1 METATKTRTSR
12 TALNARFHQLIGQF
26 KLDADEK
33 KLIVRMASNYEVKS
47 ESSKDLTDD
56 QLKEAIKLLENRQND
71 STKRMRAKAINLAR
85 ELDLVKGE
93 APKID
98 WTGLNNFT
106 EKTFKKP
113 FYELNQKQLRDCI
126 TALEKWQS
134 YNQEKAVKALI
145 Q

>member
-1 METATKTRTSR
+1 MKTATKTRTSR
-12 TALNARFHQLIGQF
+12 TALNARFHQLAGKF

-33 KLIVRMASNYEVKS
+33 KLVVRQVSGGS
-47 ESSKDLTDD
+47 CESSKDLTDARL
-56 QLKEAIKLLENRQND
+56 QEAIKLLENRQND

-113 FYELNQKQLRDCI
+113 FYKLNQQQLRDCI
-126 TALEKWQS
+126 TALEKWQNH
-134 YNQEKAVKALI
+134 NQAKAVKALI

>member
-1 METATKTRTSR
+1 METATKSPNRTH
-12 TALNARFHQLIGQF
+12 LNARFHQLVWQF

-33 KLIVRMASNYEVKS
+33 KLIVRQVSYGLK
-47 ESSKDLTDD
+47 ESTKDLTDN
-56 QLKEAIKLLENRQND
+56 QLFDAIRLLENRQHD
-71 STKRMRAKAINLAR
+71 SIKRMRAKAINLAR

-93 APKID
+93 APNID

-113 FYELNQKQLRDCI
+113 FYELDQKQLRDCI
-126 TALEKWQS
+126 TALEKWQ
-134 YNQEKAVKALI
+134 NQNHVKAVKALL